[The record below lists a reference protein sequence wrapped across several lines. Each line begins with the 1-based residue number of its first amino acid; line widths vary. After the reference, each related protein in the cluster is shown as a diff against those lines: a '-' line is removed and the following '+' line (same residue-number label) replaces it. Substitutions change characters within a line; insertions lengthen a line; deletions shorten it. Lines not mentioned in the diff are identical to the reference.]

1 MAKNSQKHQ
10 GSPANLRSGGGQSIV
25 ELCDIQASGLSFWS
39 KQRFEIG
46 YELQIRLNHQDIP
59 GHPSTEEWVNL
70 CGFVIQCQPIRRE
83 DGSPSFRITIM
94 LDSVLMQPKKLSGK
108 SLRFQH
114 TLIAGLAR
122 MGLN

>member
-25 ELCDIQASGLSFWS
+25 ELCHIQASGLSFWS

-59 GHPSTEEWVNL
+59 GHSSTEEWVNL

-83 DGSPSFRITIM
+83 DGSPSFRITIV
-94 LDSVLMQPKKLSGK
+94 LDSVLMQPKKLSSK
-108 SLRFQH
+108 SFRFQH

-122 MGLN
+122 IGLN

>member
-1 MAKNSQKHQ
+1 MAEKRQQHQ
-10 GSPANLRSGGGQSIV
+10 GSPANLRSGGAQSIV
-25 ELCDIQASGLSFWS
+25 ELCDIQSGGLSFWS
-39 KQRFEIG
+39 KQRFDIAS
-46 YELQIRLNHQDIP
+46 ELQIRLNHQDIP

-83 DGSPSFRITIM
+83 DGSPSFRITIV
-94 LDSVLMQPKKLSGK
+94 LESVLMQPKKLSGK